1 MRLIDADANIET
13 MKKCAENPE
22 NEQALLCYRFAQRIL
37 EEAPTVPPA
46 PRWVRC
52 EDELP
57 KPGQVCLVYDED
69 GYMNVA
75 TYTGDKYFPTAYGFH
90 VNGEEVTDITNWM
103 PIEPP
108 REE

>member
-1 MRLIDADANIET
+1 MSELIDREAAIRKIEPWLYSEGRGESELNILRAVI
-13 MKKCAENPE
+13 AELKSLP
-22 NEQALLCYRFAQRIL
+22 A
-37 EEAPTVPPA
+37 A

-52 EDELP
+52 EERLP

-90 VNGEEVTDITNWM
+90 VNGEEVTDITHWM

-108 REE
+108 KEDA